1 MSTKIYKGYK
11 YITKDSKVNIND
23 IISWCVNTKNIIKE
37 NIKPHIEKDIA
48 LTISDYLDSI
58 YYKTT
63 EDIKSKIQFSKNNYN
78 PLTNFP
84 EFYRNCIDTDFNI
97 KCTIHTSLKNVLIIF
112 FYENDIFYDMLP
124 RYKEDNE
131 LELKGSIIK
140 GIQPYPYYN
149 NTDSPIDIEEWDKR
163 GKEWKEALPTGI
175 PSIDGLMYNFYSN
188 KDIDFNFFIGEKYEE
203 LIKLLYEERLNRC
216 ASNLLLKDFDI
227 QYKKHGYDI
236 TNVSLYIKEYKKYSK
251 TEDYEIKIKEKV
263 KYLRQIIPKTYKLDK
278 IIFNLPIKMN
288 NGKYVVI

>member
-124 RYKEDNE
+124 SYKEDNE
-131 LELKGSIIK
+131 LELKESIIK
-140 GIQPYPYYN
+140 GIIPYSYYN
-149 NTDSPIDIEEWDKR
+149 NTDSPIDTEIWNKR
-163 GKEWKEALPTGI
+163 GIEWNEALPTGV
-175 PSIDGLMYNFYSN
+175 PSTDGLVYNFYN
-188 KDIDFNFFIGEKYEE
+188 NNDIDFNFFVGEKYEE
-203 LIKLLYEERLNRC
+203 LIKSLYKERLNHC
-216 ASNLLLKDFDI
+216 ALNLLLKDFDKK
-227 QYKKHGYDI
+227 YKIKGYDI
-236 TNVSLYIKEYKKYSK
+236 TNISLYIKEFKKYQKTKEYEDSK
-251 TEDYEIKIKEKV
+251 KQKIQELK
-263 KYLRQIIPKTYKLDK
+263 QIIPETYKLNQ
-278 IIFNLPIKMN
+278 IVFTLPIKLEN
-288 NGKYVVI
+288 NKYIIV